1 MLAPADP
8 ADRSET
14 LERCRLRK
22 MAKSAHAYVRGNT
35 ALFYEWLAVADL
47 AKDVPNGPSL
57 WICGDCHV
65 GNLGPIADA
74 EGKVDI
80 QIRDLD
86 QTVIGNPA
94 HDLIR
99 LALSLA
105 SAARGSDLP
114 GVATAHIVEA
124 MIDGYARALEDR
136 RGPDEAFQPEL
147 VQSVRRRAIGRRWKH
162 LARER
167 IENTDPRI
175 PLGRRFWSLTEDE
188 RAQLET
194 LFEQPDMNA
203 LLLRLSKRQ
212 SSKRVRLLD
221 AAYWVKGCS
230 SLGQGRFA
238 AVAEVEGATGRSL
251 ALIDFK
257 AAGPSV
263 APTARGAKMPKDGG
277 LRVVAGAKALSPN
290 LGERMLSVRLLGQP
304 YVARELKPQ
313 DLKIEISQFTRP
325 EAVKAAFYL
334 AHVVGRAHARQLD
347 NHDRIEW
354 ARQLR
359 GEAFGSLDAPPW
371 LWRTVVKLMAR
382 HEAAYL
388 EHCRRFA
395 LAETA

>member
-1 MLAPADP
+1 MLAPTDP
-8 ADRSET
+8 SDRAQA

-47 AKDVPNGPSL
+47 AKDVPKGPPM

-65 GNLGPIADA
+65 GNLGPVADA
-74 EGKVDI
+74 DARVDI

-114 GVATAHIVEA
+114 GVATAHIIEA
-124 MIDGYARALEDR
+124 MIDGYTRALEGR
-136 RGPDEAFQPEL
+136 RDPGDALQPDL
-147 VQSVRRRAIGRRWKH
+147 VRSVRRRAIDRRWKH

-167 IENTDPRI
+167 IENRGPRI
-175 PLGRRFWSLTEDE
+175 PLGRRFWHLSEDE
-188 RAQLET
+188 RAALEA
-194 LFEQPDMNA
+194 LFERPDMEA
-203 LLLRLSKRQ
+203 LLLQLSNRET
-212 SSKRVRLLD
+212 SKRVRLLD

-230 SLGQGRFA
+230 SLGRGRYA
-238 AVAEVEGATGRSL
+238 AIAEIEGETGRSL

-263 APTARGAKMPKDGG
+263 APAARRAKMPKDSGV
-277 LRVVAGAKALSPN
+277 RIVAGAKALSPN
-290 LGERMLSVRLLGQP
+290 LGERMLPVQLLGQSF
-304 YVARELKPQ
+304 VARELKPQ
-313 DLKIEISQFTRP
+313 DLKIEVPQFTRP

-334 AHVVGRAHARQLD
+334 AHVVGQAHARQLD
-347 NHDRIEW
+347 KGACMEW
-354 ARQLR
+354 AQQLR

-371 LWRTVVKLMAR
+371 LWRTVVKLMVR

-395 LAETA
+395 LAGN

>member
-1 MLAPADP
+1 MLAPIDP
-8 ADRSET
+8 SDRAQA

-47 AKDVPNGPSL
+47 AKDVPRGPSI

-65 GNLGPIADA
+65 GNLGPLADA
-74 EGKVDI
+74 DAQVDI

-114 GVATAHIVEA
+114 GVATAHIIEA

-136 RGPDEAFQPEL
+136 RSPDEARQPDL
-147 VQSVRRRAIGRRWKH
+147 VRSVRRRAVGRGWKH

-167 IENTDPRI
+167 IENPDPKI
-175 PLGRRFWSLTEDE
+175 PLGRRFWNLSESE
-188 RAQLET
+188 RAALDAV
-194 LFEQPDMNA
+194 FERPDMEA
-203 LLLRLSKRQ
+203 LLLQLSDRET
-212 SSKRVRLLD
+212 SKRVRLLD

-238 AVAEVEGATGRSL
+238 AIAEVEGTTGRSL

-257 AAGPSV
+257 AAAPSV
-263 APTARGAKMPKDGG
+263 APAARRVRMPRDPGA
-277 LRVVAGAKALSPN
+277 RIVAGAKALSPN
-290 LGERMLSVRLLGQP
+290 LGARMLPVKLLGQS

-313 DLKIEISQFTRP
+313 DLKIEVRQFTRP

-334 AHVVGRAHARQLD
+334 ANVVGRAHARQLD
-347 NHDRIEW
+347 KHARIEW
-354 ARQLR
+354 AQQLR

-395 LAETA
+395 LAGN

>member
-1 MLAPADP
+1 MLAPSDP
-8 ADRSET
+8 SDRSAA
-14 LERCRLRK
+14 LERYRLRK

-35 ALFYEWLAVADL
+35 ALFYDWLAVADL
-47 AKDVPNGPSL
+47 AKDVPTAPPI

-65 GNLGPIADA
+65 GNLGPVADA
-74 EGKVDI
+74 DGLVDI

-114 GVATAHIVEA
+114 GVATAHIIEA

-136 RGPDEAFQPEL
+136 RGPDEALQPDL
-147 VQSVRRRAIGRRWKH
+147 VRSVWRRAIDRRWKH

-167 IENTDPRI
+167 IENSDPRI
-175 PLGRRFWSLTEDE
+175 PLGRRFWKISEDE
-188 RAQLET
+188 RAALET
-194 LFEQPDMNA
+194 LFERPEMEA
-203 LLLRLSKRQ
+203 LLLQFSDRQ
-212 SSKRVRLLD
+212 TSKRVRLLD

-238 AVAEVEGATGRSL
+238 AIAEVEGTTGRSL
-251 ALIDFK
+251 ALFDLK

-263 APTARGAKMPKDGG
+263 APAAKGVKMPKNAG
-277 LRVVAGAKALSPN
+277 RRIVAGAKALSPN
-290 LGERMLSVRLLGQP
+290 LGERMLPVQLLGQA

-313 DLKIEISQFTRP
+313 DLKIEVGQFTRP

-347 NHDRIEW
+347 KHDRIEW

-371 LWRTVVKLMAR
+371 LWRAVVKLMAR
-382 HEAAYL
+382 HEGAYL

-395 LAETA
+395 LTST